1 VDRDSWEDSA
11 VSTGTMPPLR
21 WGRIVVGKFCEK
33 ENVCG
38 LVILDGGTF
47 PGSPLFFFF
56 WLLLWSFKYVST

>member
-1 VDRDSWEDSA
+1 
-11 VSTGTMPPLR
+11 MPPLR

-56 WLLLWSFKYVST
+56 WLLLWSFKYAST